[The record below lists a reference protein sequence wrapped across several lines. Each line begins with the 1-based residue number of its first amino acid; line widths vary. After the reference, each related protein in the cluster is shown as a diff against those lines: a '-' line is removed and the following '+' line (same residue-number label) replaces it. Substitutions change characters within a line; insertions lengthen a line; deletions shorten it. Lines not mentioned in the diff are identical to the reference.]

1 MKLVVL
7 DYSNSSVNIHNVD
20 TKKESEKLLEELGY
34 KESNCEWMISRD
46 LKLNIYND

>member
-7 DYSNSSVNIHNVD
+7 DYSNGSVNIHNVD
-20 TKKESEKLLEELGY
+20 AKKESEELLEELGY